1 MHKVS
6 LTYPSGA
13 SSEEGDRYSFVEI
26 KREKVGGEERERK
39 RKEEKCTKRT
49 RGDRNIKRR
58 KKRKYSI
65 SAVKQLH
72 YITAVQH

>member
-26 KREKVGGEERERK
+26 KREKVGGEEREKKTGRK
-39 RKEEKCTKRT
+39 MYKKDKRRQKYKKEKEEK
-49 RGDRNIKRR
+49 
-58 KKRKYSI
+58 
-65 SAVKQLH
+65 
-72 YITAVQH
+72 VQH